1 MSLFDDLVA
10 AGLPVEL
17 LPDGSYTFTAPITD
31 VQTQAYYDILRPER
45 IQRRAEVDTAL
56 IQFRDEYEA
65 AKARLLQIENA
76 TNPTNAQVIQAVRD
90 MAKYERLMAKLL
102 AKLLLG

>member
-1 MSLFDDLVA
+1 MSLFTDLQA

-17 LPDGSYTFTAPITD
+17 LPDSSFTFTRSLSDNESEI
-31 VQTQAYYDILRPER
+31 YYDLLDPTRP
-45 IQRRAEVDTAL
+45 IRRAEQQAAL
-56 IQFRDEYEA
+56 VQFKDEYEA

-76 TNPTNAQVIQAVRD
+76 TNPTNAQVIAAIRD

-102 AKLLLG
+102 AKLLIG